1 MKAYELQR
9 DGEIVY
15 TFRSE
20 WTNPDG
26 TQGFLT
32 RGEVGSAGQVFK
44 DLSPH
49 LVEQIESGQKE
60 GVYKVIELPDV
71 ETVTSDI
78 PASPE
83 APTAEPDYAKMEPRD
98 LMEKATER
106 GLDVK
111 GTGAGGNVLKSDVV
125 NALKADDAAKE
136 G

>member
-1 MKAYELQR
+1 MKGYRLKR
-9 DGEIVY
+9 DGQIVY

-49 LVEQIESGQKE
+49 LVEQIENGE
-60 GVYKVIELPDV
+60 LDDVYEAVDLPDT

-83 APTAEPDYAKMEPRD
+83 TPTTEPDYAKMEPRD
-98 LMEKATER
+98 LMEMATER

-111 GTGAGGNVLKSDVV
+111 RTGAGGNVLKSDVV
-125 NALKADDAAKE
+125 NALKADDAKE
-136 G
+136 E